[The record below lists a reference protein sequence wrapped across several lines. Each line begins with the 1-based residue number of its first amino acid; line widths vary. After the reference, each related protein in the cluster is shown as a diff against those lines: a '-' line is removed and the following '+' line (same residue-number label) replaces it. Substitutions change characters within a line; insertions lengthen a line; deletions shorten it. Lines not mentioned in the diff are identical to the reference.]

1 MIVKQWEC
9 LREAVMCFVF
19 FLQADDNSNAYYAV
33 VLVKRNLSNA
43 FTISDL
49 KGKKSCHTGL
59 GRTAGWTIPIGMLI
73 KRGIIKTRDCNIPQG
88 KTTVLQT
95 EKYSNSLI
103 NFH

>member
-1 MIVKQWEC
+1 MGMLKGSCDVFC
-9 LREAVMCFVF
+9 L

-33 VLVKRNLSNA
+33 ALVKRNVSNA

-59 GRTAGWTIPIGMLI
+59 GRNAGWNIPIGVLI

-88 KTTVLQT
+88 KTTVLHIKNPVT
-95 EKYSNSLI
+95 V
-103 NFH
+103 